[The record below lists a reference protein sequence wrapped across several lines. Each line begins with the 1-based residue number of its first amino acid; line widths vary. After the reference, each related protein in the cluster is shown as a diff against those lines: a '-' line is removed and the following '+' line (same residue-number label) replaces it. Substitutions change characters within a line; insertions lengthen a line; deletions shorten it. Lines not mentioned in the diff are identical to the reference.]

1 MLGSVP
7 VAISVGI
14 VLGFLSGLGFGGG
27 SLLMVWLTAVLSWS
41 IQDARAVNLLFFL
54 PSAIIACIIR
64 YKKGMLNWKTVLPAI
79 ISGCL
84 FAVAGNAV
92 SNWINTITLQK
103 LFGVLLILA
112 GTKEIFYRE
121 RKAR

>member
-1 MLGSVP
+1 MLDSVP
-7 VAISVGI
+7 VAIIMGI
-14 VLGFLSGLGFGGG
+14 VLGFLSGLGIGGG
-27 SLLMVWLTAVLSWS
+27 SLLMVWLNAVLSWS

-54 PSAIIACIIR
+54 PSALIACIIR
-64 YKKGMLNWKTVLPAI
+64 YKKGILNWKVVLPAI

-92 SNWINTITLQK
+92 SNWVNTITLQK

-112 GTKEIFYRE
+112 GIKEIFYRE

>member
-14 VLGFLSGLGFGGG
+14 VLGFLSGLGIGGG

-92 SNWINTITLQK
+92 SNWVNTITLQK

-112 GTKEIFYRE
+112 GIKEIFYRE

>member
-1 MLGSVP
+1 MLASAP
-7 VAISVGI
+7 VAVSVGI
-14 VLGFLSGLGFGGG
+14 VLGFLSGLGIGGG
-27 SLLMVWLTAVLSWS
+27 SLLMVWLNAVLSWS

-54 PSAIIACIIR
+54 PSALIACTIR
-64 YKKGMLNWKTVLPAI
+64 YKKGMLNWKAVLPAI
-79 ISGCL
+79 ISGCF

-92 SNWINTITLQK
+92 SNWVNTSTLQK

-121 RKAR
+121 RNAR

>member
-1 MLGSVP
+1 MLDSAP
-7 VAISVGI
+7 VAIIMGI
-14 VLGFLSGLGFGGG
+14 VLGFLSGLGIGGG
-27 SLLMVWLTAVLSWS
+27 SLLMVWLNAVLSWS

-54 PSAIIACIIR
+54 PSALIACIIR
-64 YKKGMLNWKTVLPAI
+64 YKTGMLNWKTVLPAI

-92 SNWINTITLQK
+92 SNWVNTITLQK

-112 GTKEIFYRE
+112 GIKEIFYRE

>member
-1 MLGSVP
+1 MLDSVP
-7 VAISVGI
+7 VAILVGI
-14 VLGFLSGLGFGGG
+14 VLGFLSGLGIGGG
-27 SLLMVWLTAVLSWS
+27 SLLMVWLNAVLSWS

-54 PSAIIACIIR
+54 PSAFIACIIR
-64 YKKGMLNWKTVLPAI
+64 YKTGILNWKAVLPAI

-92 SNWINTITLQK
+92 SNWVNTITLQK

-112 GTKEIFYRE
+112 GIKEIFYRE